1 MFGKTKQRLQQ
12 RIDLARSMGIRAGK
26 GDERAQANVGS
37 MARVAIALVVSLT
50 VGGLVAAFLLPVGID
65 EIVGVDTSNWS
76 TGAQSMWDI
85 LDVVL
90 VLAVMLFFFGI
101 TLAAVD
107 LVE

>member
-1 MFGKTKQRLQQ
+1 MFGKTKDRLQQ
-12 RIDLARSMGIRAGK
+12 RISLARSMGIRAGK